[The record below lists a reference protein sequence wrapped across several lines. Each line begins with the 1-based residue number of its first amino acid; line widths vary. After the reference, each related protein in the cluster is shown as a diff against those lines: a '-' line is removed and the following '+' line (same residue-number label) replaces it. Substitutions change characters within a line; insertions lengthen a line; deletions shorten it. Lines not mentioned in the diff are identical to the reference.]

1 MPRWWNGRHATLR
14 SLWAKARES
23 SNLFLGTNKHVVNRY
38 DMKTLVAILTSG
50 KLEKLQRCIESVLP
64 QTQNLIV
71 VCNTLDS
78 EYENLAAAVAES
90 YGIDF
95 VSTESNGTPARG
107 KNSVLDYFVKTDY
120 THLMQIDGDDYLV
133 GDAITQI
140 TEIVKS
146 NISVDV
152 LGLTY
157 NYMLFQ
163 NKEYTLHDF
172 FSNQEIYQFAGID
185 GKEKKN
191 LQLLGRY
198 MAAKL
203 KYNRMVLYS
212 KTAAN
217 TFRFDESFLG
227 AEDVV
232 ASYELYFNPKIKYV
246 LTDEHIYVYELESGG
261 NFNQFLSN
269 DNTVTRVLD
278 KIRRIVNGCG
288 IQN

>member
-1 MPRWWNGRHATLR
+1 
-14 SLWAKARES
+14 
-23 SNLFLGTNKHVVNRY
+23 
-38 DMKTLVAILTSG
+38 MKTLVAILTSG